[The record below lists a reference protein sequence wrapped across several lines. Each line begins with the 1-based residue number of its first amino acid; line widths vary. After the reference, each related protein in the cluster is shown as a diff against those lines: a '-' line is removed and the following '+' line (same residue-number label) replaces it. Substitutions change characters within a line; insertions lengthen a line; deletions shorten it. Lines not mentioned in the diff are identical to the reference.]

1 MRKYDKNTIAA
12 AFSTVARLVREGQPV
27 VLGKV
32 EGLNSTNQVW
42 FRAAV
47 THNFNEKDH
56 GVSLQR
62 IFIVDE
68 KNPQQWRR
76 NTGAKDNPKDIEL
89 VDRIMQAMTVVARL
103 HNSKKLQKLQMPKV
117 GAVKVETPKEETP
130 AEVLLPKWAK
140 LPYDPNQLTDEELD
154 NAILETSAVITELNR
169 VKEGRL
175 AYRAKKAELLK
186 TVQELLAG
194 EGFTLEDLIGL
205 V

>member
-1 MRKYDKNTIAA
+1 MRHYDKNTIAA
-12 AFSTVARLVREGQPV
+12 AFSTVARQVREGKPV

-42 FRAAV
+42 FKAAV

-56 GVSLQR
+56 GFNLQK

-68 KNPQQWRR
+68 KNPQQWKR

-89 VDRIMQAMTVVARL
+89 VDRIMRAMTLVARL
-103 HNSKKLQKLQMPKV
+103 RNAEKSQKMQTPK
-117 GAVKVETPKEETP
+117 AESVKVETPKEETP